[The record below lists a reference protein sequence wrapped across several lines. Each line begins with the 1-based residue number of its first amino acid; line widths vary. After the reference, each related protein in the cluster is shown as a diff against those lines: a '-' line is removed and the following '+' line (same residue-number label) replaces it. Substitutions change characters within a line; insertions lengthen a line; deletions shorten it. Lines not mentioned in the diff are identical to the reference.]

1 VLLRGRV
8 GARRLEELVV
18 WQLANE
24 LRHKVY
30 EITASGP
37 AANDFRFRD
46 QIRDATSSVARN
58 IAEGF
63 GRYRHREFAQF
74 LVIALGSLLE
84 IIDHLHD
91 GAARKHWDEEAT
103 TELHALCNRALAAIT
118 RFIHH
123 LRRTPDL

>member
-1 VLLRGRV
+1 MLLRGRV

-30 EITASGP
+30 EITANGP
-37 AANDFRFRD
+37 AARDLRFRD

-74 LVIALGSLLE
+74 LVIARGSLLE

-103 TELHALCNRALAAIT
+103 TELMPCAIARWRLLPASSIT
-118 RFIHH
+118 
-123 LRRTPDL
+123 

>member
-1 VLLRGRV
+1 V

-24 LRHKVY
+24 LRSRVY

-37 AANDFRFRD
+37 VANDFRFRD
-46 QIRDATSSVARN
+46 QIRDASSSVARN

-74 LVIALGSLLE
+74 LVIARGSLLE
-84 IIDHLHD
+84 IIDHLYD
-91 GAARKHWDEEAT
+91 GAARKHWDAEAT
-103 TELHALCNRALAAIT
+103 TELHALCNRTLAAIT
-118 RFIHH
+118 HFIHH